1 MMDALFGGL
10 LGAIIGSAFPWWM
23 NKQSMQSKAR
33 YLAIRVVCLLDKYL
47 EDCVSVVKDDGLCY
61 GSRTEDGCLAP
72 QVACPSTPN
81 FPDDIDWKS
90 INYDLMYEILSFPSD
105 IEAADGII
113 QHTWD
118 FAAFPPDYEEGFEE
132 RAFQYAKLGLKAYD
146 LAKKLRDQYQIPAR
160 NYSDWD
166 PVSELKSDLE
176 KIENRRKKHAESTQK
191 LFSERKAA
199 NE

>member
-10 LGAIIGSAFPWWM
+10 LGAVIGSAFPWWM
-23 NKQSMQSKAR
+23 NKQSMKSKAR

-61 GSRTEDGCLAP
+61 GSRTEDGCLEP

-105 IEAADGII
+105 IEAADGVIS
-113 QHTWD
+113 HTWD
-118 FAAFPPDYEEGFEE
+118 HAAFPPDYEEGFEE
-132 RAFQYAKLGLKAYD
+132 RALQYDKLGITAHK
-146 LAKKLRDQYQIPAR
+146 LAQTLRDQYKISPR
-160 NYSDWD
+160 NYDEWN
-166 PVSELKSDLE
+166 PVSELKSELE
-176 KIENRRKKHAESTQK
+176 KIQAQRK
-191 LFSERKAA
+191 ERAQSFQNKGLV